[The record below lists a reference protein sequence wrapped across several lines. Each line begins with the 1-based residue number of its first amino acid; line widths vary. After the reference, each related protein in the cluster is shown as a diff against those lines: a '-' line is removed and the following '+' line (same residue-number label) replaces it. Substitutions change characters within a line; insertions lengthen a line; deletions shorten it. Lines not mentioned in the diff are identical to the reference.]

1 MSYYIGL
8 ISGTSMDGIDAA
20 LVDVDT
26 NQLISGITYPYSE
39 PVYQFLLEMA
49 AENQPSL
56 HAVFQLNAMIGKAF
70 ATAANELL
78 LKAGINKKQIT
89 AVGSHG
95 QTLKHEVLAP
105 APYSLQ
111 LGCGHVI
118 AELTGLPV
126 VADFRTR
133 DMVNNGQ
140 GAPLAPIY
148 HQEIFKHVPPPL
160 AVVNIGG
167 ISNISFINEQGIV
180 VGGYD
185 TGPGNC
191 LMDLWVKKHFDKI
204 YDENGD
210 WAANG
215 KVMQYML
222 DAMLNDPY
230 FKKMPPKSLD
240 KAYFADAWLK
250 AFLPVACKNEDI
262 QATLLALT
270 AKTISNEVIR
280 HTTNIQT
287 IILCGGGAHNQAL
300 VAAIARELSGH
311 EVKTA
316 SSIGVNGDYIEA
328 MMIAWLAHQTI
339 NGTAVDLNLI
349 TGAKKPAVLGVLY
362 PAGH

>member
-20 LVDVDT
+20 LVDVHT
-26 NQLISGITYPYSE
+26 NQLISGMTYPYSE

-56 HAVFQLNAMIGKAF
+56 HAVYQLNAMIGKEF

-78 LKAGINKKQIT
+78 RISGINKQQIT
-89 AVGSHG
+89 AIGSHG
-95 QTLKHEVLAP
+95 QTLKHEVLAT
-105 APYSLQ
+105 APYSMQ

-133 DMVNNGQ
+133 DMVNGGQ

-148 HQEIFKHVPPPL
+148 HQEIFKHLQLPL

-167 ISNISFINEQGIV
+167 IANISFINEQGIA

-191 LMDLWVKKHFDKI
+191 LMDQWVKKHIDKA
-204 YDENGD
+204 YDDNGV
-210 WAANG
+210 WAESG
-215 KVMQYML
+215 KIMQHIL

-230 FKKMPPKSLD
+230 FKKAPPKSLD
-240 KAYFADAWLK
+240 KAYFSDAWLK
-250 AFLPVACKNEDI
+250 AFLPIACKNEDV
-262 QATLLALT
+262 QATLLLLT
-270 AKTISNEVIR
+270 ATTISDEVKK
-280 HTTNIQT
+280 HAANAQS
-287 IILCGGGAHNQAL
+287 IILCGGGARNQAL
-300 VAAIARELSGH
+300 VEAIARQLSDY

-316 SSIGVNGDYIEA
+316 NSVGVNSDYIEA
-328 MMIAWLAHQTI
+328 MMIAWLAHKTVSSTEI
-339 NGTAVDLNLI
+339 DLNLI